1 MSLGKLCYRAG
12 YDGPSNRPCVVIS
25 YMKGVLEKETG
36 PMSVTVML
44 HPDGVVRKT
53 GHLPRDTKYKD
64 LSIDYYFDGVTLEFP
79 GNDWREDFKGRTLI
93 FTVCRADDTVY
104 AEVQSPNLEDI
115 WCYFREIDLE
125 LPPKPIQFED
135 NKESVKN
142 LIGQFIKLKASL
154 DEIEEKIYDHRKCIA
169 MRHQIERR
177 EVEDDHKKEL
187 EQFLKAQKYELDKLE
202 NKQNKEIEE
211 IENHLTEYKKKKTGM
226 NFRIPDCPVCF
237 EELRAP
243 LKIFNCTNGHLI
255 CEKCRDSVSVCTL
268 CRDQYCGR
276 ATEMEKFIQS
286 VLEEN

>member
-1 MSLGKLCYRAG
+1 MRLGRLRYRAG
-12 YDGPSNRPCVVIS
+12 YNGPSDYCPCVVIFF
-25 YMKGVLEKETG
+25 MDEVLEKETG
-36 PMSVTVML
+36 PMSITVML

-53 GHLPRDTKYKD
+53 HCEPRISDEILVGYRFNNVK
-64 LSIDYYFDGVTLEFP
+64 LEFP
-79 GNDWREDFKGRTLI
+79 GKNWREDFKGKTLI

-115 WCYFREIDLE
+115 WCYYRDIDLE

-135 NKESVKN
+135 NKESVKD
-142 LIGQFIKLKASL
+142 LIDQFINLKASL

-169 MRHQIERR
+169 VRHLIERR

-187 EQFLKAQKYELDKLE
+187 EQFLKAQKYELDKLKD
-202 NKQNKEIEE
+202 KQNKEVEE

-226 NFRIPDCPVCF
+226 KFRIPDCPVCF
-237 EELRAP
+237 EELWAP

-268 CRDQYCGR
+268 CREQYGGR
-276 ATEMEKFIQS
+276 ATEMEKIIQS
-286 VLEEN
+286 VLEES